1 LAQCGAKVLHPATL
15 APAMRENIPVYVLNS
30 RQPEGAGTEIVARAK
45 SGKLVSAIAA
55 KRNLAAVEIQS
66 SQAAGSE
73 LLGAVYAAFDRQAC
87 SVDLVAASLGRVSL
101 LVDCASALPAI
112 AADLRAVADVRW
124 QNHQALVSLVGENIR
139 RQPDVASRAFA
150 AVSDMEVRVV
160 CQGTSDRTISFL
172 VEDSRVEESV
182 QRLHA
187 LFFPQ
192 RETPLD
198 WGGVSVAFCQ
208 AG

>member
-1 LAQCGAKVLHPATL
+1 
-15 APAMRENIPVYVLNS
+15 M
-30 RQPEGAGTEIVARAK
+30 
-45 SGKLVSAIAA
+45 
-55 KRNLAAVEIQS
+55 
-66 SQAAGSE
+66 
-73 LLGAVYAAFDRQAC
+73 
-87 SVDLVAASLGRVSL
+87 AASLGRVSL
-101 LVDCASALPAI
+101 LVDCAGLLPAI

-139 RQPDVASRAFA
+139 RQPDVASRALA
-150 AVSDMEVRVV
+150 AIADMEVRVV
-160 CQGTSDRTISFL
+160 CQGASDRTISFL
-172 VEDSRVEESV
+172 VEDSKVGEAV

-192 RETPLD
+192 RETPPD